1 MERRHLATVMFVIF
15 VLAIAFQGM
24 NAAALGGPS
33 YIVPS
38 NPKEG
43 DTVTIY
49 YRDADAESVQFEVCS
64 ATGDTCYII
73 SDTGKDNDTWW
84 AKVDNI
90 PAGEAKYTIKASKT
104 LPDGNISNF
113 EYKAYFTVS
122 EDSSDD
128 GPFFPLITIT
138 GIISAS
144 ALLLV
149 SYWAWRR
156 HNS

>member
-1 MERRHLATVMFVIF
+1 MEGRRLATMMLAIF
-15 VLAIAFQGM
+15 VLSIALQSM
-24 NAAALGGPS
+24 NAGALGGPS
-33 YIVPS
+33 YIVPA
-38 NPKEG
+38 NPKAG

-49 YRDADAESVQFEVCS
+49 YKDADADSVQFEVCS

-90 PAGEAKYTIKASKT
+90 PAGGAKYTITAIER
-104 LPDGNISNF
+104 LPDGNISHF
-113 EYKAYFTVS
+113 EYTGRFTVL

-128 GPFFPLITIT
+128 GSIFPLITIT

-156 HNS
+156 HNR